1 MSHLKVAIPLYGKM
15 ALRSFHSPHFLEALA
30 RHHLTPLYFL
40 GPHYFQLCEQDSPR
54 YFELKTK
61 DYDQEHQ
68 HCRLARW
75 LPELRRFVVR
85 TDTTDLRFRE
95 SIETS
100 LFQAP
105 VARVLAY
112 AALMDVLRRL
122 PGMGPL
128 AAWWENRADRRQV
141 HRQTLWD
148 QGVRGVLTPGFGSYG
163 FEYEGFFAREAKSLG
178 LKVVAAITNYDNIVN
193 RGFRGFMPD
202 KVAVWSRL
210 MADEAMSLQKI
221 PAFRIEITG
230 PVQFDHL
237 FQPLPVSREEYL
249 QSLGLD
255 PAQKTIL
262 FAGGVNITRYF
273 EIYRLLL
280 DSPAFGA
287 ASRPNLIIRPYP
299 HSKLLSSPGWQV
311 LEKLFSQND
320 RVYISNP
327 MSTSADNLLA
337 SDLKRDLAW
346 GQDAD
351 DLYYLLKVSEVMIN
365 IFSTISL
372 EAAICDLPVI
382 HLGYDLYTFGHS
394 YDMTTAFQQRQTHNR
409 RKLRLQAAR
418 IAKDENDLL
427 RHLGAYLQDRR
438 LDGEARHAYALSE
451 CGYLDGK
458 SSQRL
463 AALLESCLGA
473 GQGNN

>member
-1 MSHLKVAIPLYGKM
+1 M
-15 ALRSFHSPHFLEALA
+15 ALRSFHSPLFLEALD

-40 GPHYFQLCEQDSPR
+40 GPHYFQLCDQDSSR
-54 YFELKTK
+54 YFELKTRE
-61 DYDQEHQ
+61 YDQAHR
-68 HCRLARW
+68 HRRLARW
-75 LPELRRFVVR
+75 LPELRRFTVR
-85 TDTTDLRFRE
+85 TETTDLRFRE
-95 SIETS
+95 SIEAS

-105 VARVLAY
+105 VARVVAY

-128 AAWWENRADRRQV
+128 AAWWENRADRQAV
-141 HRQTLWD
+141 HRETLQA

-163 FEYEGFFAREAKSLG
+163 FEFEGFFAREAKSLG

-193 RGFRGFMPD
+193 RGFRGFLPD

-210 MADEAMSLQKI
+210 MADEAMHLQKI
-221 PAFRIEITG
+221 PASRIDITG
-230 PVQFDHL
+230 PAQFDHL
-237 FQPLPVSREEYL
+237 FQPLSLSREDYL

-255 PAQKTIL
+255 PQRKTIL

-273 EIYRLLL
+273 EIYRLFL

-287 ASRPNLIIRPYP
+287 VSRPNLIIRPYP

-311 LEKLFSQND
+311 LEKLFSQKE

-351 DLYYLLKVSEVMIN
+351 DLYYLLKFSEVMVN

-372 EAAICDLPVI
+372 EAAICDLPTI

-394 YDMTTAFQQRQTHNR
+394 FDMTTAFQQRQTHNR
-409 RKLRLQAAR
+409 RELRLQAAR
-418 IAKDENDLL
+418 IAQDEADLVKQL
-427 RHLGAYLQDRR
+427 DLYLEDPSRDR
-438 LDGEARHAYALSE
+438 EARHAYALSE

-463 AALLESCLGA
+463 AALLESCLGKEP
-473 GQGNN
+473 GNA